1 MERESF
7 PVGILI
13 PNSMAKSLAAC
24 TALYKR
30 ASSPAF
36 LQGHIQLADKE
47 TPLIPCS
54 IGAQTK
60 LVKAS
65 AIANL
70 EPQARWTWQYLFLL
84 DNREPWH
91 PSHSKVTVKVRRIA
105 DGPHDR

>member
-13 PNSMAKSLAAC
+13 PNSIAKSLAAC

-36 LQGHIQLADKE
+36 LQGHIQLADND

-70 EPQARWTWQYLFLL
+70 EPQAGFANAATGACPMEVAIPLSPR
-84 DNREPWH
+84 
-91 PSHSKVTVKVRRIA
+91 
-105 DGPHDR
+105 